1 MKNKN
6 HLLEVKAPVATYSPT
21 ALVTIVSSNSSIE
34 NGRLESFT
42 FEHQE
47 KFQYIKIVSDCVNT
61 NIPSFKDIWPF
72 LGAYTINGHW
82 DTKIDEDLEFI
93 GIAHYTV
100 LKSLSYI
107 FQNKDG
113 VKMNDP
119 DQRYKNIIFHYALII
134 DCIKQI
140 SFHIIKFKN
149 KLDSGLELPINKL
162 SKKEFLLKMGDW
174 FDQYYNDQFESFTKV
189 GGLVMNEIHSV
200 KSHVAQL
207 NTNNKFKSFN
217 QFSSIIGPLRNVF
230 IHNPS
235 IDIFYHGNKPFVVK
249 PKFIKTS
256 RSIQSITELNI
267 QDIIDP
273 KVLMDQLFLQ
283 STKMLADVWT
293 VFKAEIEL
301 INTHENFEMLKYK
314 LTQDLPDKK

>member
-6 HLLEVKAPVATYSPT
+6 QPLDKLSPVATYSPT
-21 ALVTIVSSNSSIE
+21 SLVTTISSNSSIK
-34 NGRLESFT
+34 NGRLDSFT

-47 KFQYIKIVSDCVNT
+47 KFKYIKIVSDYINT
-61 NIPSFKDIWPF
+61 NIPTFRDIWPF
-72 LGAYTINGHW
+72 LGAYTIDGHW
-82 DTKIDEDLEFI
+82 DPQIDENLEFI

-100 LKSLSYI
+100 LKSYSYI

-119 DQRYKNIIFHYALII
+119 DQRYKNIFFHYALII

-140 SFHIIKFKN
+140 SFHIIRFKK
-149 KLDSGLELPINKL
+149 KLDSDTKLPIKKL
-162 SKKEFLLKMGDW
+162 SKEEFLGKMGDW
-174 FDQYYNDQFESFTKV
+174 FDQYYNDQFESFKKV

-200 KSHVAQL
+200 KSHIAQL
-207 NTNNKFKSFN
+207 NLNNKLKSFN

-235 IDIFYHGNKPFVVK
+235 IDIFYLGNKPYVVK
-249 PKFIKTS
+249 PKYIKTS
-256 RSIQSITELNI
+256 RSIQRINELKI

-273 KVLMDQLFLQ
+273 NVLMGQLFLQ

-293 VFKAEIEL
+293 VFKTEIEM
-301 INTHENFEMLKYK
+301 INTHDNFLLLKYN
-314 LTQDLPDKK
+314 

>member
-6 HLLEVKAPVATYSPT
+6 QPLGKIGQVATYSPT
-21 ALVTIVSSNSSIE
+21 KLVTTVSSNSSIE
-34 NGRLESFT
+34 NGRLESFG

-47 KFQYIKIVSDCVNT
+47 KFHYIKIVSDYVNE
-61 NIPSFKDIWPF
+61 NIPSFKSIWPF

-82 DTKIDEDLEFI
+82 DPKIDEDLEFI

-107 FQNKDG
+107 FQNKDSI
-113 VKMNDP
+113 KMNDP
-119 DQRYKNIIFHYALII
+119 NQRYKNIIFHYALII

-140 SFHIIKFKN
+140 SFHILKFKN
-149 KLDSGLELPINKL
+149 KLDSDFKPPINKL
-162 SKKEFLLKMGDW
+162 SKEEFLRKMEVW
-174 FDQYYNDQFESFTKV
+174 YDQFYNDQFESFTKV

-200 KSHVAQL
+200 KSHIAQL
-207 NTNNKFKSFN
+207 NVNNKLKSFN

-249 PKFIKTS
+249 PKYIKTS

-301 INTHENFEMLKYK
+301 INSHENFKILKYK
-314 LTQDLPDKK
+314 LTQSLTDIK

>member
-1 MKNKN
+1 MNNKN
-6 HLLEVKAPVATYSPT
+6 HTLAKIGPVATYSPT
-21 ALVTIVSSNSSIE
+21 ALVTTFNSNSIIE

-42 FEHQE
+42 FEHQR
-47 KFQYIKIVSDCVNT
+47 KFQYIKIVSDYVNT
-61 NIPSFKDIWPF
+61 NIPTFKDIWPF

-82 DTKIDEDLEFI
+82 DPKIDENLEFI

-100 LKSLSYI
+100 LKSLCYI

-149 KLDSGLELPINKL
+149 KLDSELKLPVNKL
-162 SKKEFLLKMGDW
+162 SKEEFLGRMGDW
-174 FDQYYNDQFESFTKV
+174 FDQFYNDQFESFNKV

-207 NTNNKFKSFN
+207 NINNKLKSFN

-235 IDIFYHGNKPFVVK
+235 IDIFYHREKPFVVK
-249 PKFIKTS
+249 PKYIKTS
-256 RSIQSITELNI
+256 RSIQSIPELNI

-273 KVLMDQLFLQ
+273 KILMEQLFLQ
-283 STKMLADVWT
+283 STKMLTDVWT
-293 VFKAEIEL
+293 VFKTEIEM
-301 INTHENFEMLKYK
+301 INTHENFRLLKYK
-314 LTQDLPDKK
+314 LPQDLIDKK